1 MSATPEGRQES
12 RDDWW
17 FTQNWRLETFLP
29 SGHEEKR
36 DEGEDL
42 EERGLS
48 LSFVRRREE
57 KEKVRKGREKRVK
70 ERRKEV
76 KTWPAKEGPL
86 RRPGWRKDVS
96 FAFYNPE
103 KMIKLDDW
111 SKFSKLL
118 SWFSPTCW
126 ELPVLKFR
134 RVNLLQTW
142 DVGAQHVLA
151 CRFRR
156 CCCFTVRLI
165 NLTVFSFLQR
175 SVTISYLLLLLKL
188 FSSLWL

>member
-1 MSATPEGRQES
+1 MVHTE
-12 RDDWW
+12 
-17 FTQNWRLETFLP
+17 LETGDLFT
-29 SGHEEKR
+29 EWTWRK
-36 DEGEDL
+36 EGWR
-42 EERGLS
+42 RGFRGARVE
-48 LSFVRRREE
+48 FVLCKRREE
-57 KEKVRKGREKRVK
+57 KEKVRKRREKRVK

-86 RRPGWRKDVS
+86 RLPGWRKDVS
-96 FAFYNPE
+96 FAFYNPG
-103 KMIKLDDW
+103 KMIKLHDDW

-142 DVGAQHVLA
+142 DVGAQDVLV

-165 NLTVFSFLQR
+165 SLTVFSFLQR